1 MNINLKKATSLLC
14 AVLFLPLVGCSD
26 KQEASMMDTTV
37 SVEAS
42 EVSRGALAASST
54 YIGTISAEGTASV
67 VSLVSGTVEHVA
79 VAMGDTVSAGDLLC
93 SFDDESASLT
103 LQSALASYESAKASL
118 GSAREGYNS
127 AQKGYD
133 STVANYGGE
142 DMALLEDQVRTA
154 QENYEAT
161 KALFDIGAASRFE
174 VDQTLQAYNSA
185 KAGLDAAKNGL
196 SATAAN
202 IESARAGVEAA
213 EAGVQAAE
221 VGVASAEYQLSLYR
235 ITSPIS
241 GIVESV
247 NVISDNFTPSGT
259 VAFVI
264 SNADNKTVTFYVTD
278 EVMKNIT
285 VGQAVTVSVRNAE
298 YSGAVSEISG
308 IVDQHTGLF
317 RIKALI
323 NDAKELPDGLSVSV
337 TTVSDNA
344 KDSIIV
350 PSDALYFDNGTAYV
364 YTVSDNTARRT
375 NVTVSLYTKEQ
386 TAISEGLSDGD
397 IIITSWSE
405 MLKNGSPLNI
415 VNQPESSSDTVGEAA
430 Q

>member
-1 MNINLKKATSLLC
+1 MNKTYKRTAVFLCTALLFSF
-14 AVLFLPLVGCSD
+14 AGCSKD
-26 KQEASMMDTTV
+26 EPQMMNTTV
-37 SVEAS
+37 SVETCA
-42 EVSRGALAASST
+42 VSRGSLSASST

-79 VAMGDTVSAGDLLC
+79 VSMGDTVSAGDLLC

-133 STVANYGGE
+133 SAVANHGGE
-142 DMALLEDQVRTA
+142 DMSIIEDQVRTA
-154 QENYEAT
+154 KENYEAT
-161 KALFDIGAASRFE
+161 KALFDIGAASRLE
-174 VDQTLQAYNSA
+174 VDQALQTYNTA
-185 KAGLDAAKNGL
+185 KAGLDAAKNSL

-241 GIVESV
+241 GTVESV

-278 EVMKNIT
+278 EVMKNIA
-285 VGQAVTVSVRNAE
+285 VGQAVTVSARNAE
-298 YSGAVSEISG
+298 YSGTVSEISG
-308 IVDQHTGLF
+308 IVDPQTGLF

-337 TTVSDNA
+337 TTISDNA
-344 KDSIIV
+344 ENSIIV

-375 NVTVSLYTKEQ
+375 DVSVSLYTKEQ
-386 TAISEGLSDGD
+386 TAISGGLSDGD

-405 MLKNGSPLNI
+405 ALKNGSPLNI
-415 VNQPESSSDTVGEAA
+415 VNQPESSSDTGGEAA

>member
-1 MNINLKKATSLLC
+1 MNKTYKRTAVFLC
-14 AVLFLPLVGCSD
+14 AALLFSFAGCSKD
-26 KQEASMMDTTV
+26 EPQMMNTTV
-37 SVEAS
+37 SVETSA
-42 EVSRGALAASST
+42 VSRGSLSASST

-79 VAMGDTVSAGDLLC
+79 VSMGDTVSAGDLLC

-133 STVANYGGE
+133 SAVANHGGE
-142 DMALLEDQVRTA
+142 DMSIIEDQVRTA
-154 QENYEAT
+154 KENYEAT
-161 KALFDIGAASRFE
+161 KALFDIGAASRLE
-174 VDQTLQAYNSA
+174 VDQALQAYNTA
-185 KAGLDAAKNGL
+185 KAGLDAAKNSL

-241 GIVESV
+241 GTVESV

-278 EVMKNIT
+278 EVMKNIA
-285 VGQAVTVSVRNAE
+285 VGQAVTVSARNAE
-298 YSGAVSEISG
+298 YSGTVSEISG
-308 IVDQHTGLF
+308 IVDPQTGLF

-337 TTVSDNA
+337 TTISDNA
-344 KDSIIV
+344 ENSIII
-350 PSDALYFDNGTAYV
+350 PSDALYFDNGVAYV

-375 NVTVSLYTKEQ
+375 DVSVSLYTKEQ
-386 TAISEGLSDGD
+386 TAISGGLSDGD

-405 MLKNGSPLNI
+405 TLKNGSPLNI
-415 VNQPESSSDTVGEAA
+415 VNQPEGSSDTGGEAA